1 MKNKRIAF
9 YLGSLTKGGAERV
22 VTNLA
27 EYFKESGYEVFVIT
41 KLRAETEYTLSDG
54 IARIIAD
61 ITKEEEKGRIQNLFL
76 RIVKLRRIFK
86 EIQPDVVASFIGKNN
101 SGCCFCQK

>member
-27 EYFKESGYEVFVIT
+27 EYFCSKGYTVFVIT
-41 KLRAETEYTLSDG
+41 KLKAKEEYTLSEG
-54 IARIIAD
+54 ITRIIAD
-61 ITKEEEKGRIQNLFL
+61 IRKRKKKGESEIFISELENL
-76 RIVKLRRIFK
+76 
-86 EIQPDVVASFIGKNN
+86 G
-101 SGCCFCQK
+101 G